1 MIGLI
6 VNYIDE
12 SVETYNPH
20 IQNNQTHFDLE
31 TFKMNVELSALH
43 IANQLNNKVS
53 TLDLAN
59 VKNITLTMNNNE
71 VVYLNSQTENI
82 IP

>member
-6 VNYIDE
+6 VNYSDE

-31 TFKMNVELSALH
+31 TFKLNVELSALH
-43 IANQLNNKVS
+43 IANQLNTKVS

-71 VVYLNSQTENI
+71 VVYLNSQI
-82 IP
+82 

>member
-6 VNYIDE
+6 INYIDE

-20 IQNNQTHFDLE
+20 IQNNQTHFNLE
-31 TFKMNVELSALH
+31 TFKLNVELSSLH

-71 VVYLNSQTENI
+71 VVYLNQDFTL
-82 IP
+82 